1 MKRFLVLAL
10 LCGSLL
16 PHSANA
22 ADQLAD
28 VELIALEIRNL
39 STSVDR
45 LTNLLYDQAQ
55 QQNQEEVLRKLDIAV
70 AYLNFRSRRIEM
82 LERDLLNS
90 RSMKTRLEDVM
101 RQWEKRVNELEET
114 GKTNTTGQANGE
126 LQTEEA
132 KEQMKLLKQRLTRVD
147 TEIVDFENRILELR
161 DQLNSVESYV
171 EKHLQL

>member
-1 MKRFLVLAL
+1 MKRILFLFL

-16 PHSANA
+16 PPSAHA
-22 ADQLAD
+22 VDQLAD
-28 VELIALEIRNL
+28 AEMIALEIRNL

-45 LTNLLYDQAQ
+45 LTNLLYDRAQ
-55 QQNQEEVLRKLDIAV
+55 QQTQEEVLRKLDIAV

-114 GKTNTTGQANGE
+114 GKTNTTEQANGE

-132 KEQMKLLKQRLTRVD
+132 KEQMKLLKQRVARVD

-161 DQLNSVESYV
+161 DQLDSVESYV